1 MITKEKVKQEIDRLS
16 EVELEKVYLYLSSL
30 PKNPKEKS
38 RISSHKLSGK
48 LDNKNIRSI
57 AYE

>member
-1 MITKEKVKQEIDRLS
+1 MITKEKVKKEIESLS

-30 PKNPKEKS
+30 PKEQGEKS
-38 RISSHKLSGK
+38 RISALKLHGK

>member
-1 MITKEKVKQEIDRLS
+1 MITKEKVKKEIESLS
-16 EVELEKVYLYLSSL
+16 EIELEKVYLYLSSL
-30 PKNPKEKS
+30 PKKTSEKNH
-38 RISSHKLSGK
+38 ISALKLRGK